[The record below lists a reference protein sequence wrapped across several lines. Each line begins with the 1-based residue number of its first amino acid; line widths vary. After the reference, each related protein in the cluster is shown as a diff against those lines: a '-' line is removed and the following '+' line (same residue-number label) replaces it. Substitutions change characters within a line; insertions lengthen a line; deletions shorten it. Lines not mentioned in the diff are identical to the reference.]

1 MDEQLDNDLR
11 DHIKAVFDDFED
23 TPEAANEGWLKL
35 REKFPE
41 EQRDRGIFAWIW
53 WGAAA
58 AILLLFLGVGLWVF
72 SDQNANN
79 QLLTSKTTKA
89 RPAQQMAVTTEKQP
103 DSTKNTAVLAKA
115 DKGKN
120 SLVRVVAQTKSAG
133 TAMGIRQKNTF
144 LPIVGGVSNNSQSVS
159 KSKEFPE
166 KNNSDNTAYIAGVGN
181 EKGDNVVKRDSAE
194 LAKHNEK
201 ASTLIAAVK
210 NDTAG
215 VKSIIIQP
223 AHKPKSIETMF
234 AEDKKLN
241 PEKNTDEPRSAS
253 KRVHFEVYAATFF
266 NYAKGSDNEFNAGAG
281 FSTDIRI
288 SKNLKLV
295 TGVSIAQNKLTYG
308 DNSQQ
313 VAVEAAAISN
323 QILAVSGGTKYNNAA
338 IPNPAFAVSPS
349 VKSYNADLT
358 GLDIPLNLK
367 YEFNPD
373 KGNAY
378 ITAGVSSGTF
388 ISESYTSQYNY
399 SSFYNSTSPTQAQ
412 TTSKSFDSFYFA
424 RTLNVAFGLGYP
436 LGRNHLVIEPFLKY
450 PLDGLGAQQIKFG
463 AGGLNLK
470 FNFQPS
476 KK

>member
-41 EQRDRGIFAWIW
+41 QQRDRGAFVWMW

-58 AILLLFLGVGLWVF
+58 AILLLFLGIGLWVF
-72 SDQNANN
+72 SDQKANN
-79 QLLTSKTTKA
+79 QQLSSKTTKA
-89 RPAQQMAVTTEKQP
+89 APAQQMAATTEKHR
-103 DSTKNTAVLAKA
+103 DSTKTTEVLAKA
-115 DKGKN
+115 GKGT
-120 SLVRVVAQTKSAG
+120 SILAQVAVQTPSAATV
-133 TAMGIRQKNTF
+133 TAIRRKNTL
-144 LPIVGGVSNNSQSVS
+144 LPVVGGGNSQQSAV
-159 KSKEFPE
+159 KSKVVPGE
-166 KNNSDNTAYIAGVGN
+166 NNNVNTAYIAAVNN
-181 EKGDNVVKRDSAE
+181 EKEDNAAKKDSAE
-194 LAKHNEK
+194 LGKHSEK

-210 NDTAG
+210 SDTAS
-215 VKSIIIQP
+215 VKSIIVQP
-223 AHKPKSIETMF
+223 AHKAKSIEAMF

-241 PEKNTDEPRSAS
+241 PEKNTDEPKSTS

-281 FSTDIRI
+281 FSSDIRI

-308 DNSQQ
+308 DNTQQ

-388 ISESYTSQYNY
+388 INESYTSQYNY
-399 SSFYNSTSPTQAQ
+399 SSFYNSVSPTQAQ

-424 RTLNVAFGLGYP
+424 RTLNLAFGLGYP

-450 PLDGLGAQQIKFG
+450 PLDGLGSQQIKFG

-470 FNFQPS
+470 FNFQSS